1 MKSDGNVSITMRITS
16 VVQFGITALIFGG
29 IFMSIISYSG
39 VARSSGILLGTL
51 FVIVTLSIIAGAY
64 WPAREEYTEEDATIA
79 HEKRVEYLFGLVLY
93 FVLFVL
99 ILDPVLSSFEQFD
112 FWDTVVL
119 NSVDVS
125 TTIGS
130 LLPVM
135 FSYLI
140 AYYFDLRPYHKIT
153 DII

>member
-1 MKSDGNVSITMRITS
+1 MKSNGNVSLYMRVTS
-16 VVQFGITALIFGG
+16 VVQFGIATLIFGG
-29 IFMSIISYSG
+29 IFISIISYSG
-39 VARSSGILLGTL
+39 VTRFSGILLGAL
-51 FVIVTLSIIAGAY
+51 FAIVTLGIIAGAY
-64 WPAREEYTEEDATIA
+64 WLAREEYTEEDATIA

-93 FVLFVL
+93 FVLFALV
-99 ILDPVLSSFEQFD
+99 LDPVLSSFEQFD

-125 TTIGS
+125 TTVGS

-135 FSYLI
+135 FSYII
-140 AYYFDLRPYHKIT
+140 AYYFELRPYHKIT